1 MSFQEALRQQLQ
13 EDQDSLRT
21 RELRVPPHDL
31 IRFCDN
37 DYLGLASHP
46 ALRTAAMAC
55 LQEEPS
61 LGARAARLISGTTGL
76 HARLEQDLATFKE
89 TEAALLF
96 PNGYAAAL
104 GAITGVI
111 GTDDVVILDKLAH
124 ACLIDGARLSG
135 AKLRVF
141 AHNDPGHLEEILQ
154 EIRRHSPST
163 RILIVIES
171 LYSMD
176 GDFAPLA
183 EIVGLKEKYDA
194 WLMVDEAHSTGIL
207 GPKGKGLCLQSGL
220 SSQVEI
226 QMGTLSKAVGVS
238 GGFITGRRELIQLLT
253 NRARSFLFT
262 TAQPAL
268 LAAAA
273 SASLKVLQS
282 EEGEQRRLSMFSN
295 IALFHGLVKCGN
307 PRSPIFPIPVG
318 DEGTALKLSKRLEE
332 TGFLVP
338 AIRFPTVAK
347 GHARLRV
354 TLNSHHTPNHII
366 ALAGLLKHA
375 S

>member
-1 MSFQEALRQQLQ
+1 MSFQEALRQLLQ

-273 SASLKVLQS
+273 SASLKILQS

-295 IALFHGLVKCGN
+295 IALFHRLVKCGN

-366 ALAGLLKHA
+366 ALAGLLKDA

>member
-21 RELRVPPHDL
+21 RELRVPPADL

-104 GAITGVI
+104 GAIAGVI

-262 TAQPAL
+262 TAQPAV

-273 SASLKVLQS
+273 SASLKILQS

-295 IALFHGLVKCGN
+295 IALFHRLVKCGN

-318 DEGTALKLSKRLEE
+318 DEGTALKLSKQLEE
-332 TGFLVP
+332 NGFLVP

-366 ALAGLLKHA
+366 ALAGLLKDA